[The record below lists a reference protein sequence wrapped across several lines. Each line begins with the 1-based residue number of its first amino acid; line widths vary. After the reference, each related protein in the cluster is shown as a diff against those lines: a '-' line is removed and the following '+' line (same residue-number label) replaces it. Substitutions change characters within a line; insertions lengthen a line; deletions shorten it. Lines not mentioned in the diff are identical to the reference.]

1 MVPPNEMEWILD
13 SGAQVNVTGDLAL
26 LNNVKNRKQVE
37 LLEGATGGFGRVEL
51 EGAVLM
57 PVVNVH
63 SGETETRLLENVR
76 YSPGT
81 KINLISQTYM
91 QFKCGYKLIVSDDQ
105 LVTWLVKPTMKLK
118 FVMRDGLYRMRV
130 ERRNKL
136 VLSAQ
141 KPSADSNVMELLH
154 NRLNHVAMDTIKEMV
169 ASKVDMG
176 VKVNTR
182 DLSFYE
188 CVPCIESKIKR
199 MTYSRN
205 PRRATRPLE
214 KLSADICTINEVSA
228 DKSTMFLLVMD
239 EFSRYKWAYLLKSKA
254 DASDHLKHLILKLE
268 KKFKPLSVMLFHAD
282 GGGEFISNAFTV
294 FCANQGVELN
304 YTHADSPEENGI
316 VKRNNG
322 IIVSR
327 VRSMLDATRL
337 PNSLWG
343 EALLHAVDTLNVCPT
358 GALQGRSSHEVLYGN
373 LPSLRSLR
381 TWGCMT
387 HVHSNDSSRE
397 RKEKLATRVRTC
409 ILLGYTSTKKGYK
422 FLDVVSGAVVTARG
436 ENVRFHEAF
445 TIESNYVGQLVLN
458 TFFHVD
464 FQLSRDIP
472 VVRIK
477 SSMDTYIK
485 DDRASQ
491 IEIVEETTAT
501 ATGNA
506 PPAEPASSS
515 PASTDMRVGTKRK
528 RSDEQAELLRAACV
542 DEDWVPTRS
551 ATAECEPRPP
561 LPKRQRKPSVRL
573 RDYVVNSVHVHEEV
587 VVPTTYKQARASRQW
602 KKWREA
608 MLEELASL
616 KVHGTWRLV
625 RRREMRGR
633 KAITC
638 RWVYAVKRDERGQ
651 IKRYKARLVIHGFK
665 QLAGLEYTETYAPV
679 IRFDTIRAAIYF
691 ALQRGWAILQYDVK
705 TAFLYGHLDEVIF
718 MEQPPGFQSEPDAYV
733 CHLQRS
739 LYGLRQTPNVWNRT
753 LHKALERLGFSRL
766 DSDYGLYAQKMGES
780 GEISMLLTVY
790 VDDILLLGP
799 TDLCRSVA
807 QQLAEEFELTALG
820 PVKYLL
826 GVENLIDPLRKEVV
840 YCQRQHVKD
849 ILKRFNMESCNGCAT
864 PEGTTPQ
871 QLRAPMD
878 KSYLPYRELVG
889 SLQYLVSA
897 SRPDIAHGVRNLGK
911 YLSNYTYEHYFM
923 AKRVLRY
930 LASTVDYGLVNTI
943 GTGSRVTVTCFMD
956 VDYANDVDDR
966 KSISGYVTMLDGNVV
981 SYASRKQE
989 INAQSTTEAEYVAMN
1004 EGTKDLLWMLG
1015 LCLELN

>member
-1 MVPPNEMEWILD
+1 M
-13 SGAQVNVTGDLAL
+13 
-26 LNNVKNRKQVE
+26 
-37 LLEGATGGFGRVEL
+37 
-51 EGAVLM
+51 
-57 PVVNVH
+57 
-63 SGETETRLLENVR
+63 
-76 YSPGT
+76 
-81 KINLISQTYM
+81 
-91 QFKCGYKLIVSDDQ
+91 
-105 LVTWLVKPTMKLK
+105 
-118 FVMRDGLYRMRV
+118 
-130 ERRNKL
+130 
-136 VLSAQ
+136 
-141 KPSADSNVMELLH
+141 
-154 NRLNHVAMDTIKEMV
+154 
-169 ASKVDMG
+169 
-176 VKVNTR
+176 
-182 DLSFYE
+182 
-188 CVPCIESKIKR
+188 KR

-205 PRRATRPLE
+205 PRRATNPLE

-254 DASDHLKHLILKLE
+254 DASDHPE
-268 KKFKPLSVMLFHAD
+268 AGEEVQATQCDAVHAD
-282 GGGEFISNAFTV
+282 GGGEFISNDFTAFCV
-294 FCANQGVELN
+294 NQGVELN
-304 YTHADSPEENGI
+304 YTHPDSPDENGI
-316 VKRNNG
+316 VERNNG

-327 VRSMLDATRL
+327 VRSMLDAPRL
-337 PNSLWG
+337 PNSLWR

-358 GALQGRSSHEVLYGN
+358 SALQGRSSHEVLYGS

-387 HVHSNDSSRE
+387 H
-397 RKEKLATRVRTC
+397 
-409 ILLGYTSTKKGYK
+409 
-422 FLDVVSGAVVTARG
+422 
-436 ENVRFHEAF
+436 
-445 TIESNYVGQLVLN
+445 LVLN
-458 TFFHVD
+458 TFFHGD

-506 PPAEPASSS
+506 PAAEPAPSS

-528 RSDEQAELLRAACV
+528 RSDEQAELLRAA
-542 DEDWVPTRS
+542 
-551 ATAECEPRPP
+551 
-561 LPKRQRKPSVRL
+561 
-573 RDYVVNSVHVHEEV
+573 
-587 VVPTTYKQARASRQW
+587 
-602 KKWREA
+602 
-608 MLEELASL
+608 
-616 KVHGTWRLV
+616 
-625 RRREMRGR
+625 
-633 KAITC
+633 
-638 RWVYAVKRDERGQ
+638 KRDERGR

-679 IRFDTIRAAIYF
+679 IRFETIRAAIYF

-739 LYGLRQTPNVWNRT
+739 LYGLRQAPNVWNRT

-780 GEISMLLTVY
+780 GEVSMLLTVY

-826 GVENLIDPLRKEVV
+826 GAEILIDPLHKEVV
-840 YCQRQHVKD
+840 YCQRQHVND
-849 ILKRFNMESCNGCAT
+849 ILKRFNMESCNGCTT
-864 PEGTTPQ
+864 PEATTPQ
-871 QLRAPMD
+871 QLRAPVD

-889 SLQYLVSA
+889 ALQYLVSA

-943 GTGSRVTVTCFMD
+943 RTGSRVTVTCFTD
-956 VDYANDVDDR
+956 ADYANDVDNR

-1004 EGTKDLLWMLG
+1004 EGTKDLLWMSG
-1015 LCLELN
+1015 LCLELNWEVEGPVLYGDNRGKDEAY

>member
-1 MVPPNEMEWILD
+1 
-13 SGAQVNVTGDLAL
+13 
-26 LNNVKNRKQVE
+26 
-37 LLEGATGGFGRVEL
+37 
-51 EGAVLM
+51 
-57 PVVNVH
+57 
-63 SGETETRLLENVR
+63 
-76 YSPGT
+76 
-81 KINLISQTYM
+81 
-91 QFKCGYKLIVSDDQ
+91 
-105 LVTWLVKPTMKLK
+105 
-118 FVMRDGLYRMRV
+118 
-130 ERRNKL
+130 
-136 VLSAQ
+136 
-141 KPSADSNVMELLH
+141 
-154 NRLNHVAMDTIKEMV
+154 
-169 ASKVDMG
+169 
-176 VKVNTR
+176 
-182 DLSFYE
+182 
-188 CVPCIESKIKR
+188 
-199 MTYSRN
+199 
-205 PRRATRPLE
+205 
-214 KLSADICTINEVSA
+214 
-228 DKSTMFLLVMD
+228 
-239 EFSRYKWAYLLKSKA
+239 
-254 DASDHLKHLILKLE
+254 
-268 KKFKPLSVMLFHAD
+268 
-282 GGGEFISNAFTV
+282 
-294 FCANQGVELN
+294 
-304 YTHADSPEENGI
+304 
-316 VKRNNG
+316 
-322 IIVSR
+322 
-327 VRSMLDATRL
+327 
-337 PNSLWG
+337 
-343 EALLHAVDTLNVCPT
+343 
-358 GALQGRSSHEVLYGN
+358 
-373 LPSLRSLR
+373 
-381 TWGCMT
+381 
-387 HVHSNDSSRE
+387 
-397 RKEKLATRVRTC
+397 
-409 ILLGYTSTKKGYK
+409 
-422 FLDVVSGAVVTARG
+422 
-436 ENVRFHEAF
+436 
-445 TIESNYVGQLVLN
+445 
-458 TFFHVD
+458 
-464 FQLSRDIP
+464 
-472 VVRIK
+472 
-477 SSMDTYIK
+477 MDTYIK

-739 LYGLRQTPNVWNRT
+739 LNGLRQAPNVWNRT

-826 GVENLIDPLRKEVV
+826 GVEILIDPLRKEVV

-889 SLQYLVSA
+889 ALQYLVSA

-943 GTGSRVTVTCFMD
+943 GTGSRVTVACFTD
-956 VDYANDVDDR
+956 ADYANDVDDR

>member
-1 MVPPNEMEWILD
+1 M
-13 SGAQVNVTGDLAL
+13 
-26 LNNVKNRKQVE
+26 
-37 LLEGATGGFGRVEL
+37 
-51 EGAVLM
+51 
-57 PVVNVH
+57 
-63 SGETETRLLENVR
+63 
-76 YSPGT
+76 
-81 KINLISQTYM
+81 
-91 QFKCGYKLIVSDDQ
+91 
-105 LVTWLVKPTMKLK
+105 
-118 FVMRDGLYRMRV
+118 
-130 ERRNKL
+130 
-136 VLSAQ
+136 
-141 KPSADSNVMELLH
+141 
-154 NRLNHVAMDTIKEMV
+154 
-169 ASKVDMG
+169 
-176 VKVNTR
+176 
-182 DLSFYE
+182 
-188 CVPCIESKIKR
+188 KR

-205 PRRATRPLE
+205 PRRATNPLE

-254 DASDHLKHLILKLE
+254 DASDHPE
-268 KKFKPLSVMLFHAD
+268 AGEEVQATQCDAVHAD
-282 GGGEFISNAFTV
+282 GGGEFISNDFTAFCV
-294 FCANQGVELN
+294 NQGVELN
-304 YTHADSPEENGI
+304 YTHPDSPDENGI
-316 VKRNNG
+316 VERNNG

-327 VRSMLDATRL
+327 VRSMLDAPRL
-337 PNSLWG
+337 PNSLWR

-358 GALQGRSSHEVLYGN
+358 SALQGRSSHEVLYGS

-387 HVHSNDSSRE
+387 H
-397 RKEKLATRVRTC
+397 
-409 ILLGYTSTKKGYK
+409 
-422 FLDVVSGAVVTARG
+422 
-436 ENVRFHEAF
+436 
-445 TIESNYVGQLVLN
+445 LVLN
-458 TFFHVD
+458 TFFHGD

-506 PPAEPASSS
+506 PAAEPAPSS

-528 RSDEQAELLRAACV
+528 RSDEQAELLRAA
-542 DEDWVPTRS
+542 
-551 ATAECEPRPP
+551 
-561 LPKRQRKPSVRL
+561 
-573 RDYVVNSVHVHEEV
+573 
-587 VVPTTYKQARASRQW
+587 
-602 KKWREA
+602 
-608 MLEELASL
+608 
-616 KVHGTWRLV
+616 
-625 RRREMRGR
+625 
-633 KAITC
+633 
-638 RWVYAVKRDERGQ
+638 KRDERGR

-679 IRFDTIRAAIYF
+679 IRFETIRAAIYF
-691 ALQRGWAILQYDVK
+691 ALQRGWAIVQYDVK

-739 LYGLRQTPNVWNRT
+739 LYGLRQAPNVWNRT

-766 DSDYGLYAQKMGES
+766 DSDYGLYAQKMGEI
-780 GEISMLLTVY
+780 GGVSMLLTVY

-826 GVENLIDPLRKEVV
+826 GAEILIDPLHKEVV
-840 YCQRQHVKD
+840 YCQRQHVND
-849 ILKRFNMESCNGCAT
+849 ILKRFNMESCNGCTT
-864 PEGTTPQ
+864 PEATTPQ
-871 QLRAPMD
+871 QLRAPVD

-889 SLQYLVSA
+889 ALQYLVSA

-943 GTGSRVTVTCFMD
+943 RTGSRVTVTCFTD
-956 VDYANDVDDR
+956 ADYANDVDNR

-1004 EGTKDLLWMLG
+1004 EGTKDLLWMSG
-1015 LCLELN
+1015 LCLELNWEVEGPVLYGDNRGKDEAY